1 MIPLKNKQGKYT
13 DVFVFIIMAFAI
25 TIFFGIMYYG
35 FSQFNDV
42 LTSVQFD
49 IGTGATATNFS
60 TIVDQTW
67 GQVFDAY
74 DQLKTLSYVLIFGMM
89 LTIFTSAYAVRKPPI
104 FLVIWIITSLVAIIA
119 AVYVSN
125 AYQLLLLNADFGATL
140 QSFAGASYMLLY
152 LPYLAGI
159 ISLFAGLISLIGL
172 NKSKREEG
180 FP

>member
-1 MIPLKNKQGKYT
+1 MNIIKDKRAKYT

-25 TIFFGIMYYG
+25 TIFFGVMYYG

-49 IGTGATATNFS
+49 IGDTNFS

-74 DQLKTLSYVLIFGMM
+74 DQLKTLAYVLIFGMM

-140 QSFAGASYMLLY
+140 QSFAGSSYMILY
-152 LPYLAGI
+152 LPGLSAV
-159 ISLFAGLISLIGL
+159 ISLFAGLLSLIGL
-172 NKSKREEG
+172 NRSKREEG